1 MSTSDRRRIVP
12 PSTPMKITQIAVV
25 VRDMDTALK
34 SYTETLGWGPWSV
47 FDYKPPL
54 LHDTRVRGEAVEYR
68 MIGAETSV
76 DGLGFEL
83 IQPVSGPS
91 IYQEFLDSHGE
102 GVQHIACMKHS
113 YEDSSLVREHWH
125 SNGAEVLMSGRIGDS
140 IEFYYLDTAP
150 MLKFVLESGSGHAID
165 LKPSWARGTTT
176 TRRPATARPACTW
189 TRSGGC
195 TSGGS
200 PRSYRTATGRRSR
213 ATSRASSTPYIRC
226 RSPPWACSP
235 PTACSS
241 RTWRR
246 PANRRDGSSSWWSA
260 FRSGCPAAPGR
271 RGTRS
276 PSSDKPRRRHRA
288 RTAAMT

>member
-125 SNGAEVLMSGRIGDS
+125 SNGAEERQDRRLDRVLLPGHRPDAQVRARIRQWSRYRPQAELGAWNNDYPPAGDGKAGLHVDTIRWMHQRRIAAFLPDGDGETVPSNVEGVLYPIHPLQVTAMGMFAADSLQIEDLAAACEQEGRFQFMVVG
-140 IEFYYLDTAP
+140 LP
-150 MLKFVLESGSGHAID
+150 LRLPG
-165 LKPSWARGTTT
+165 GT
-176 TRRPATARPACTW
+176 
-189 TRSGGC
+189 
-195 TSGGS
+195 GS
-200 PRSYRTATGRRSR
+200 PWNPIA
-213 ATSRASSTPYIRC
+213 I
-226 RSPPWACSP
+226 
-235 PTACSS
+235 
-241 RTWRR
+241 
-246 PANRRDGSSSWWSA
+246 
-260 FRSGCPAAPGR
+260 F
-271 RGTRS
+271 
-276 PSSDKPRRRHRA
+276 
-288 RTAAMT
+288 

>member
-1 MSTSDRRRIVP
+1 MASGSGGRIVP
-12 PSTPMKITQIAVV
+12 PPVPMTITQIAVV
-25 VRDMDTALK
+25 VADMESALR
-34 SYTETLGWGPWSV
+34 SYTENLGWGPWSV

-54 LHDTRVRGEAVEYR
+54 LHDTVVRGENVEYR

-91 IYQEFLDSHGE
+91 IYQEFLDTHGE

-165 LKPSWARGTTT
+165 IKPTYVY
-176 TRRPATARPACTW
+176 P
-189 TRSGGC
+189 
-195 TSGGS
+195 
-200 PRSYRTATGRRSR
+200 
-213 ATSRASSTPYIRC
+213 
-226 RSPPWACSP
+226 
-235 PTACSS
+235 
-241 RTWRR
+241 
-246 PANRRDGSSSWWSA
+246 
-260 FRSGCPAAPGR
+260 
-271 RGTRS
+271 
-276 PSSDKPRRRHRA
+276 
-288 RTAAMT
+288 